1 MNTIKNDIVRIPVSF
16 IRNEEYPE
24 FAHDIQKIIEKY
36 VVEDLK
42 IEGVVN
48 LFKTSMLD
56 IDKRGLTQ
64 RAHPSSAEI
73 VQLRAERDRFGSAIV
88 SLMMGYKKVST
99 ASIKNDV
106 ELTIPVLEKYFN
118 GLYKVNNVVKSY
130 RLSLFFKDL
139 EDNSAMK
146 NSLQTLGFMA
156 MLDQLETI
164 NSSYIDKMRERRT
177 LKSED
182 EKIDMRNAIN
192 YSAKMMRKVFSTI
205 ETNRLVERTV
215 DYSPIINEIN
225 ETVEEYKTFLLQRK
239 SMLASSSTKQTA
251 ASAST
256 TTTETAESSKI
267 TL

>member
-1 MNTIKNDIVRIPVSF
+1 M
-16 IRNEEYPE
+16 
-24 FAHDIQKIIEKY
+24 
-36 VVEDLK
+36 
-42 IEGVVN
+42 
-48 LFKTSMLD
+48 
-56 IDKRGLTQ
+56 
-64 RAHPSSAEI
+64 
-73 VQLRAERDRFGSAIV
+73 
-88 SLMMGYKKVST
+88 
-99 ASIKNDV
+99 
-106 ELTIPVLEKYFN
+106 
-118 GLYKVNNVVKSY
+118 KSY

-239 SMLASSSTKQTA
+239 SMLASTSTKKTA

-256 TTTETAESSKI
+256 TTTETAENSKI